1 MDTLIFGGLL
11 ITLVLIYR
19 DSVRRTVLAAWF
31 ITFFLCLL
39 LLKLHITS
47 GLGLGLTW

>member
-11 ITLVLIYR
+11 VTLVLICR
-19 DSVRRTVLAAWF
+19 DSRRKAVLTAWWV
-31 ITFFLCLL
+31 TFALCLL